1 MDYNLSLGNVD
12 VSVELV
18 IVLAILALGYY
29 LLLVLGKNTDRYQQN
44 RDNDARKI
52 QYFSGFKN
60 GIRHLGVVLF
70 KTRCQSVPSKV
81 SDGKEYHNGNKCYPN
96 LGHLS
101 KYNLDK
107 TRCQSQQRRTEQ
119 KLSRV
124 ITISFRN
131 FDACAHAASSLCNKQ
146 FRGQQGGI

>member
-107 TRCQSQQRRTEQ
+107 TRCQSQQRRT
-119 KLSRV
+119 LFPSR
-124 ITISFRN
+124 
-131 FDACAHAASSLCNKQ
+131 ASRFSPYQNYYSNWRAQYLFSLLTPAW
-146 FRGQQGGI
+146 